1 MWEWMPPAAGGTMKG
16 RWAMRTQKT
25 TRTRRAWTGVGVLFL
40 GLTTALVPLT
50 AAAASQPKGKHHK
63 AAPHK
68 KKAAKNSGSSLS
80 KSLGCPKAS
89 LVTSATGTTFTG
101 PSAENG
107 GTAAC
112 IYSDAA
118 DNELNVVFDAPG
130 ESRSKFVSTDPSD
143 IGTPAQA
150 VSGLGQA
157 AFSTTSYGH
166 AEVDVFE
173 STAKGFAV
181 TLDPANGGSVTPD
194 DLTEV
199 VAVARAIVKG

>member
-1 MWEWMPPAAGGTMKG
+1 MHTQGTTH
-16 RWAMRTQKT
+16 TQ
-25 TRTRRAWTGVGVLFL
+25 RAWTGVGVLVL
-40 GLTTALVPLT
+40 ALTTALVPLT
-50 AAAASQPKGKHHK
+50 AVSASQPKGKHHK
-63 AAPHK
+63 AASHK
-68 KKAAKNSGSSLS
+68 KKAANDSGSSS
-80 KSLGCPKAS
+80 IKSLGCPKQS

-101 PSAENG
+101 PSANNG

-112 IYSDAA
+112 IYTDAA
-118 DNELNVVFDAPG
+118 GDALNVVFDTPG
-130 ESRSKFVSTDPSD
+130 ETRSKFVSSDPSA

-157 AFSTTSYGH
+157 AFSSTSYGH

-181 TLDPANGGSVTPD
+181 TFDPANGGSVTPA
-194 DLTEV
+194 DLTQV